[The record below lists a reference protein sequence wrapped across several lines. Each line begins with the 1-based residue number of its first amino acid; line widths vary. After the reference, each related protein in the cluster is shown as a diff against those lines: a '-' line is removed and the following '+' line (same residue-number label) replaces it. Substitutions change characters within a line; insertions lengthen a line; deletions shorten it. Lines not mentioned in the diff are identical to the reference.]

1 MAKRILMVITP
12 ACAGD
17 LVSAARSAA
26 AVARESG
33 GGVRMAWVRP
43 LPAPRR
49 DRHDRVVADADR
61 EMARLTAAALE
72 EMAALAGELG
82 EVDVERVV
90 RFGRLA
96 TELLIE
102 THAWRADL
110 IGLAAPERPGPRHR
124 VRAWYEWY
132 RSRWC
137 CCRSTGGTRNPG
149 VARRW
154 RSPRSVEIRN
164 AVRLAR

>member
-12 ACAGD
+12 ARAGD

-33 GGVRMAWVRP
+33 GVVRMTWMRP
-43 LPAPRR
+43 LPAPRV
-49 DRHDRVVADADR
+49 DRYDRLVADTDR

-72 EMAALAGELG
+72 HMAALAWEFG
-82 EVDVERVV
+82 EVEVERVV

-96 TELLIE
+96 TELAIE
-102 THAWRADL
+102 ARAWGTDL

-124 VRAWYEWY
+124 FRAWY
-132 RSRWC
+132 
-137 CCRSTGGTRNPG
+137 
-149 VARRW
+149 
-154 RSPRSVEIRN
+154 
-164 AVRLAR
+164 LARAVSVPVVLLPIGRPDAGHRRRESMALPAFR

>member
-72 EMAALAGELG
+72 EMAALAGEFG

-124 VRAWYEWY
+124 VRAWYLGRMVSIPVVLLPIDRGDTE
-132 RSRWC
+132 
-137 CCRSTGGTRNPG
+137 P
-149 VARRW
+149 RR
-154 RSPRSVEIRN
+154 RASAALPAFR
-164 AVRLAR
+164 

>member
-124 VRAWYEWY
+124 VRAWYLVRMVSIPVVLLPIDRGDTEP
-132 RSRWC
+132 RRRAS
-137 CCRSTGGTRNPG
+137 
-149 VARRW
+149 VALPAFR
-154 RSPRSVEIRN
+154 
-164 AVRLAR
+164 

>member
-1 MAKRILMVITP
+1 MAKRVLMVITP
-12 ACAGD
+12 AWAGD

-72 EMAALAGELG
+72 EMAALADEFG

-110 IGLAAPERPGPRHR
+110 IGLAAPDRPGPRHR
-124 VRAWYEWY
+124 VRAWYLGRMVSIPVVLLPSDRGDTEP
-132 RSRWC
+132 RRRAS
-137 CCRSTGGTRNPG
+137 
-149 VARRW
+149 VALPAFR
-154 RSPRSVEIRN
+154 
-164 AVRLAR
+164 

>member
-124 VRAWYEWY
+124 VRAWYLGRMVSIPVVLLPIDRGDTEP
-132 RSRWC
+132 RRRAS
-137 CCRSTGGTRNPG
+137 
-149 VARRW
+149 VALPAFR
-154 RSPRSVEIRN
+154 
-164 AVRLAR
+164 